1 MLSFDEAQ
9 AIFANA
15 AEPVRETET
24 LWLGLATGRVLA
36 SDLVAVTD
44 TPSADR
50 SAMDGYAVRCEDWQ
64 GGACLPVQQ
73 VVYAGTRPQALRPGH
88 AIRIYTGA
96 VIPAGADAVVAQEDA
111 EENFRGVTCNRTPL
125 VGQHIRRQG
134 EDVRRGEMLL
144 PAGTLI
150 EAGHIAA
157 LASQGLVHVPVC
169 RLVEIAILTSGDE
182 VAANDEP
189 RDVYQVHDVNGPMLE
204 SLVQSMG
211 AVVRCHRHVRDDER
225 VLHHALRELAGHADL
240 VLVTGGASVGQRDL
254 VAAALASAG
263 GELLCRGVNMRPG
276 KPVTI
281 GRLRGKPVVCLPGNP
296 AAAYTTFALLVT
308 PLLRRLQGRTRLFPP
323 VSRVRAA
330 LAGARVPPCDAFWR
344 VGEVGYSGDPGS
356 QEGLVHVAAQQGA
369 AAVSALGQA
378 SGFVRVGPKNAGQL
392 HHVSLPYYDLHR
404 WLG

>member
-1 MLSFDEAQ
+1 MLTFDEAQ
-9 AIFANA
+9 EIFATA

-24 LWLGLATGRVLA
+24 VWLGLLTGRVLA
-36 SDLVAVTD
+36 QDLSAATD
-44 TPSADR
+44 TPAADR
-50 SAMDGYAVRCEDWQ
+50 SAMDGYAVRCEEY
-64 GGACLPVQQ
+64 GPGACLPVQQ

-88 AIRIYTGA
+88 AIRIYTGG
-96 VIPAGADAVVAQEDA
+96 VIPEGADAVVAQEDA
-111 EENFRGVTCNRTPL
+111 MENYRGVTCSRAPV
-125 VGQHIRRQG
+125 VGQHIRRRG
-134 EDVRRGEMLL
+134 EDARRGDLLL
-144 PAGTLI
+144 PVGTLL

-157 LASQGLVHVPVC
+157 LASQGLVQVPVF
-169 RLVEIAILTSGDE
+169 RLVDVAILTSGDE
-182 VAANDEP
+182 VAAHDEP

-225 VLHHALRELAGHADL
+225 ALHNALRELAGVADL

-263 GELLCRGVNMRPG
+263 GELLCRGVDMRPG

-308 PLLRRLQGRTRLFPP
+308 PLLRRLQGRAQMFPP
-323 VSRVRAA
+323 VSRIRVA
-330 LAGARVPPCDAFWR
+330 LSGARVPPCDAFWR
-344 VGEVGYSGDPGS
+344 VGEVGYTGG
-356 QEGLVHVAAQQGA
+356 QEALAHVTAQQGA

-378 SGFVRVGPKNAGQL
+378 SGFVRVGPQNAGQL

-404 WLG
+404 WLS